1 MNQLPLLVVA
11 LVACGSKK
19 QPDKIEDKP
28 KPPTADAGK
37 AAPSTA
43 EGRIEL
49 FDACWGKSDATVL
62 ATCYA
67 DNAIVE
73 SPGAGFPPTTNKA
86 AIIEAAVGLKKQ
98 FPDLEISPNVVLG
111 NGKQLAAIVKLA
123 GKPMGVVGAVVVD
136 FDDQGK
142 IAHESDFFD
151 SQTIRYQMK
160 PDPAHPV
167 RSPDAMPA
175 LAYIR
180 LANHHTP
187 DDTANEA
194 VVTKFVEAF
203 NKHDLTAAG
212 ALLDD
217 HATWSDP
224 TEQKDWT
231 KPELLA
237 DREVGLKA
245 FPDLQISHAEHLG
258 CGHLRRRT
266 GRAHRHERRAD
277 ARYRGADEE
286 EDLDPVRHDLR
297 AVRRQDPPR
306 LRVST
311 KLGARHAARAQ
322 VSASLTV
329 TSS

>member
-1 MNQLPLLVVA
+1 VHRLLIAVA
-11 LVACGSKK
+11 LVSCGSKK
-19 QPDKIEDKP
+19 QPDKHDDRPVVKASAKP
-28 KPPTADAGK
+28 
-37 AAPSTA
+37 APSTPEA
-43 EGRIEL
+43 RIEL
-49 FDACWGKSDATVL
+49 FDTCWGKSDATLL

-86 AIIEAAVGLKKQ
+86 AIIEAAVGFKKQ
-98 FPDLEISPNVVLG
+98 FPELEISPNVVLG
-111 NGKQLAAIVKLA
+111 NGKQLAGIVKLS
-123 GKPMGVVGAVVVD
+123 GKSMGLVGAVVVD

-142 IAHESDFFD
+142 ISHESDFFD
-151 SQTIRYQMK
+151 SQTIRYQLK

-180 LANHHTP
+180 LANHHTA

-194 VVTKFVEAF
+194 VVTSFVAAF

-231 KPELLA
+231 KSELLA
-237 DREVGLKA
+237 DRAVGLKA
-245 FPDLQISHAEHLG
+245 FPDLQISHPNIWAAGTYVVEQAELVGTNDGPMPGIAAPTKKKISIPYVTIYELQAGKIVHAYAFLQSSALVTQLG
-258 CGHLRRRT
+258 
-266 GRAHRHERRAD
+266 
-277 ARYRGADEE
+277 
-286 EDLDPVRHDLR
+286 V
-297 AVRRQDPPR
+297 
-306 LRVST
+306 
-311 KLGARHAARAQ
+311 K
-322 VSASLTV
+322 
-329 TSS
+329 

>member
-1 MNQLPLLVVA
+1 VNYLVIAVV
-11 LVACGSKK
+11 LVGCGSKK
-19 QPDKIEDKP
+19 QPDKTQDPVAKP
-28 KPPTADAGK
+28 AADAK
-37 AAPSTA
+37 TAASPATPEA
-43 EGRIEL
+43 LIAT
-49 FDACWGKSDATVL
+49 FDGCWGKGDATLL
-62 ATCYA
+62 ATCYT

-86 AIIEAAVGLKKQ
+86 AIIEAAVGFKKQ

-123 GKPMGVVGAVVVD
+123 GKSMGLVGAVIID

-142 IAHESDFFD
+142 ISHESDFFD
-151 SQTIRYQMK
+151 SQTIRFQLK
-160 PDPAHPV
+160 PDPTHPV
-167 RSPDAMPA
+167 RSPEAMPA

-180 LANHHTP
+180 LVNHHTP

-194 VVTKFVEAF
+194 VVTSFVAAF

-237 DREVGLKA
+237 DRAVGLKA
-245 FPDLQISHAEHLG
+245 FPDLQISHPNIWAASTFVVEQAELVGTNDGPLPGIAAPTHKKIAIPYVTIYELQAGKILHAYAFLQSSALVTQLG
-258 CGHLRRRT
+258 L
-266 GRAHRHERRAD
+266 
-277 ARYRGADEE
+277 
-286 EDLDPVRHDLR
+286 
-297 AVRRQDPPR
+297 
-306 LRVST
+306 
-311 KLGARHAARAQ
+311 K
-322 VSASLTV
+322 
-329 TSS
+329 

>member
-1 MNQLPLLVVA
+1 MKHLLIAVA

-19 QPDKIEDKP
+19 QPDKERPLTKP
-28 KPPTADAGK
+28 VVADAGK
-37 AAPSTA
+37 PAPSTP

-49 FDACWGKSDATVL
+49 FDACWGKSDATLL

-67 DNAIVE
+67 DNAIVD
-73 SPGAGFPPTTNKA
+73 SPGAGFAPTTSKA
-86 AIIEAAVGLKKQ
+86 AIIEAAAGLRKQ

-111 NGKQLAAIVKLA
+111 NGKQLVAIVKLA
-123 GKPMGVVGAVVVD
+123 GKPMGVVGAIVVD

-142 IAHESDFFD
+142 ISHESDFFD

-180 LANHHTP
+180 LANHHGD
-187 DDTANEA
+187 DDTANAA

-203 NKHDLTAAG
+203 NKHDLVAAG

-217 HATWSDP
+217 QATWSDP
-224 TEQKDWT
+224 TEPKDWT

-237 DREVGLKA
+237 DRAVGIKA
-245 FPDLQISHAEHLG
+245 FPDLQIVHPNIWAAGSYVVEQAEL
-258 CGHLRRRT
+258 T
-266 GRAHRHERRAD
+266 GTNDGPMPGIAAPTKKTISIPYVTIYE
-277 ARYRGADEE
+277 
-286 EDLDPVRHDLR
+286 LR
-297 AVRRQDPPR
+297 AGKILHAYAFLQSSALVTQ
-306 LRVST
+306 
-311 KLGARHAARAQ
+311 LG
-322 VSASLTV
+322 LK
-329 TSS
+329 

>member
-1 MNQLPLLVVA
+1 VKYLVIAVA
-11 LVACGSKK
+11 LVGCGSKK
-19 QPDKIEDKP
+19 QPDKNEDKP
-28 KPPTADAGK
+28 KPPAADAGK
-37 AAPSTA
+37 VAPSTPEA
-43 EGRIEL
+43 RIEL
-49 FDACWGKSDATVL
+49 FDACWGKGDATLL
-62 ATCYA
+62 ATCYT

-86 AIIEAAVGLKKQ
+86 AIIEAAVGFKKQ

-123 GKPMGVVGAVVVD
+123 GKSMGLVGAVIID
-136 FDDQGK
+136 FDDHGK
-142 IAHESDFFD
+142 ISHESDFFD
-151 SQTIRYQMK
+151 SQTIRFQLK
-160 PDPAHPV
+160 PDPTHPV
-167 RSPDAMPA
+167 RSPEAMPA

-194 VVTKFVEAF
+194 VVTSFVAAF

-237 DREVGLKA
+237 DRAVGLKA
-245 FPDLQISHAEHLG
+245 FPDLQISHPNIWAASTFVVEQAELVGTNDGPLPGIAAPTHKKIAIPYV
-258 CGHLRRRT
+258 T
-266 GRAHRHERRAD
+266 IYE
-277 ARYRGADEE
+277 
-286 EDLDPVRHDLR
+286 LR
-297 AVRRQDPPR
+297 AGKILHAYAFLQSSALVTQ
-306 LRVST
+306 
-311 KLGARHAARAQ
+311 LG
-322 VSASLTV
+322 LK
-329 TSS
+329 

>member
-1 MNQLPLLVVA
+1 MKYLALTIA

-19 QPDKIEDKP
+19 QPDKTKAQDPIDKP
-28 KPPTADAGK
+28 RPSDAK
-37 AAPSTA
+37 Q
-43 EGRIEL
+43 RIER

-73 SPGAGFPPTTNKA
+73 SPGAGFPPTTSRTAIVEA
-86 AIIEAAVGLKKQ
+86 AIGLEKQ

-136 FDDQGK
+136 FDDQGT

-180 LANHHTP
+180 LVNTP
-187 DDTANEA
+187 DAPADAANAA

-203 NKHDLTAAG
+203 NHHDLTAAG
-212 ALLDD
+212 ALLDE

-224 TEQKDWT
+224 TEPKDWT
-231 KPELLA
+231 KAELLA
-237 DREVGLKA
+237 DRAVGIKA
-245 FPDLQISHAEHLG
+245 FPDLQISHPTIWAASNYVVEQAELVGTNDGPMPGIAAPTHKKIAIPYV
-258 CGHLRRRT
+258 T
-266 GRAHRHERRAD
+266 IYE
-277 ARYRGADEE
+277 
-286 EDLDPVRHDLR
+286 LR
-297 AVRRQDPPR
+297 AGKILHAYAFLQSSALVTQ
-306 LRVST
+306 
-311 KLGARHAARAQ
+311 LG
-322 VSASLTV
+322 LE
-329 TSS
+329 

>member
-1 MNQLPLLVVA
+1 VKILLILA

-19 QPDKIEDKP
+19 QPDKDQPVAKP
-28 KPPTADAGK
+28 
-37 AAPSTA
+37 AAPSTPEA
-43 EGRIEL
+43 RIAI
-49 FDACWGKSDATVL
+49 FDACWGKSDAKLL

-73 SPGAGFPPTTNKA
+73 SPGAGFPPTTGKA
-86 AIIEAAVGLKKQ
+86 AIIEAAVGFRKQ

-123 GKPMGVVGAVVVD
+123 GKSMGLVGAVIVD

-142 IAHESDFFD
+142 ISHESDFFD
-151 SQTIRYQMK
+151 SQTIRFQLE
-160 PDPAHPV
+160 PDPTHPV

-180 LANHHTP
+180 STNHHTP
-187 DDTANEA
+187 DDAANEA
-194 VVTKFVEAF
+194 VVTSFVAAF
-203 NKHDLTAAG
+203 SKHDLAAAG

-237 DREVGLKA
+237 DRAVALKA
-245 FPDLQISHAEHLG
+245 FPDLRISHPNIWAAGTYVVEQAALVGTNDGPLPGIAAPTKKKIEIPYVTIYELQAGKILHAYAFLQGSALVTQLG
-258 CGHLRRRT
+258 I
-266 GRAHRHERRAD
+266 
-277 ARYRGADEE
+277 
-286 EDLDPVRHDLR
+286 
-297 AVRRQDPPR
+297 
-306 LRVST
+306 
-311 KLGARHAARAQ
+311 K
-322 VSASLTV
+322 
-329 TSS
+329 